1 MSTNTVHFIVFIAHE
16 IGFGAV
22 AHRAR
27 RRTVSQL
34 GVVSITSK
42 PKSQPPHLVS
52 TNMDNT
58 KLLEDYRRWAHWEFL
73 EQLQLMGYDSYQE
86 YLDEQIH
93 EDLND
98 PTREY

>member
-1 MSTNTVHFIVFIAHE
+1 
-16 IGFGAV
+16 
-22 AHRAR
+22 
-27 RRTVSQL
+27 
-34 GVVSITSK
+34 
-42 PKSQPPHLVS
+42 
-52 TNMDNT
+52 MDNT